1 MSVPLPKGD
10 GRRRRQGSQVLS
22 LPLSGS
28 FEIVFEHEVTVAPRQ
43 FADRDGIPPLWWLV
57 FLKKPNTPQ
66 PGCCMLF
73 RVSHLLSA
81 VLRRDFGRFRAGELF
96 CKEAK

>member
-1 MSVPLPKGD
+1 MIFPLPKGD

-57 FLKKPNTPQ
+57 LLRKADTPATW
-66 PGCCMLF
+66 
-73 RVSHLLSA
+73 LLHVISCESLTERCPASRLWSFSCRRA
-81 VLRRDFGRFRAGELF
+81 VLQGG
-96 CKEAK
+96 